1 MMCLALLA
9 ASTATCASGDIGT
22 TPLRIPFHL
31 DSRSNLPTV
40 TASISGKPVSLLLD
54 LGGYHAIAL
63 KPAVAQALSV
73 DFGGGNKTLGDSS
86 GAERTSRDFT
96 ASKLV
101 VGDLAL
107 GHMEGGELRGHDNL
121 PQDGYLG
128 LGLLQ
133 GYLAVFDYP
142 KEELRLYPTGSSAA
156 MQAECGQSIIPVTLE
171 GGVVLSS
178 VDTDRGTF
186 KFVWDT
192 GSSWNMLRPTALGE
206 KPADMVPG
214 QRPPSFSTSK
224 LVLGGRDFGAA
235 SFPLIQF
242 SAPDADGF
250 LGTPFF
256 KSKVTCLD
264 VTRGVAGIR

>member
-1 MMCLALLA
+1 M
-9 ASTATCASGDIGT
+9 DI

-31 DSRSNLPTV
+31 ESRSNLPTV
-40 TASISGKPVSLLLD
+40 MATVAGKPVSLLLD

-63 KPAVAQALSV
+63 KPVVAQALAV
-73 DFGGGNKTLGDSS
+73 DFGGGNRTLGDSS
-86 GAERTSRDFT
+86 GVERISRDFT

-101 VGDLAL
+101 VGDLVL
-107 GHMEGGELRGHDNL
+107 DHLEGGELRGHDNL

-133 GYLAVFDYP
+133 NYLVVFDYP
-142 KEELRLYPTGSSAA
+142 KEELRLYPAGASAA
-156 MQAECGQSIIPVTLE
+156 MQAECGHTVIPIMVE

-178 VDTDRGTF
+178 ADTDRGMF

-192 GSSWNMLRPTALGE
+192 GSSWNMLRPAALGE
-206 KPADMVPG
+206 RPTGMLG
-214 QRPPSFSTSK
+214 QQPPSFSTSK

-235 SFPLIQF
+235 SFPLVPF
-242 SAPDADGF
+242 TAPDADGF

-256 KSKVTCLD
+256 SSKVVCLD
-264 VTRGVAGIR
+264 VTHRVAAIR